1 MGILSGIR
9 VADFTR
15 VVAGPY
21 CAMLLGD
28 LGAEVIKV
36 EQPGQGDDSRGWGP
50 PFVEGISTYYLAI
63 NRNKKSVCL
72 NLRYQEGVEIARK
85 LIMKSDVVL
94 ENFRPGF
101 MDQLGL
107 GFEELHKIHP
117 GLIYCSISGFGQ
129 SGPYKHR
136 AGYDVIVSALAGLMG
151 ITGTPG
157 GEPVKTGVAVLDVS
171 TGLNAYAGI
180 LAALY
185 HRERTGEGQRVEVS
199 LLSTQLS
206 MLINAASGYLIAGE
220 IPVPQGTAHQS
231 VVPYQAFRASDGY
244 ILIGAANDKLFRQ
257 LCQGLGH
264 PEWGTDPRFKTNTDR
279 VINREELI
287 RLMEEALQTD
297 TIAGWE
303 RRLMEAQVAVAPVN
317 RMDQVFS
324 DPQVVHSRQVVTI
337 PHPTV
342 GDLPQVGPA
351 VKHSL
356 TPAQVT
362 APPPGLGEHTHEILS
377 TLLGID
383 QEELDYLAAKNII

>member
-21 CAMLLGD
+21 CSMLLGD

-50 PFVEGISTYYLAI
+50 PFVAGISTYYLAI

-72 NLRYQEGVEIARK
+72 NLRYPEGVEIARK
-85 LIMKSDVVL
+85 LMMKSDVVL

-107 GFEELHKIHP
+107 GFEELHKVHP

-129 SGPYKHR
+129 SGPYKNR
-136 AGYDVIVSALAGLMG
+136 AGYDVIVSALGGLMG

-157 GEPVKTGVAVLDVS
+157 GEPVKTGVAVLDQS
-171 TGLNAYAGI
+171 TGLNAYAGV

-185 HRERTGEGQRVEVS
+185 HRERTGEGQRVDVS

-264 PEWGTDPRFKTNTDR
+264 PEWGTDPRFKTNYDR

-287 RLMEEALQTD
+287 SLMEEALQTD

-324 DPQVVHSRQVVTI
+324 DPQVVHSQQVVTV
-337 PHPTV
+337 PHPIV

-351 VKHSL
+351 VTHSL
-356 TPAQVT
+356 TPARVT
-362 APPPGLGEHTHEILS
+362 NPPPGLGEHTHEILG

-383 QEELDYLAAKNII
+383 QDELDRLAAKNVI

>member
-21 CAMLLGD
+21 CSMLLGD

-50 PFVEGISTYYLAI
+50 PFVAGISTYYLAI

-72 NLRYQEGVEIARK
+72 NLRYPEGVEIARQ

-107 GFEELHKIHP
+107 GFEELHKVHP
-117 GLIYCSISGFGQ
+117 GLVYCSISGFGQ
-129 SGPYKHR
+129 SGPYKNR
-136 AGYDVIVSALAGLMG
+136 AGYDVIVSALGGLMG

-157 GEPVKTGVAVLDVS
+157 GEPVKTGVAVLDQS
-171 TGLNAYAGI
+171 TGLNAYAGV

-185 HRERTGEGQRVEVS
+185 HRERTGEGQRVDVS

-264 PEWGTDPRFKTNTDR
+264 PEWGTDPRFKTNYDR

-287 RLMEEALQTD
+287 SLMEEALQAD

-324 DPQVVHSRQVVTI
+324 DPQVVHSQQVVTV
-337 PHPTV
+337 PHPIV

-362 APPPGLGEHTHEILS
+362 TPPPGLGEHTHEILG

-383 QEELDYLAAKNII
+383 QDELDRLAARNVI

>member
-1 MGILSGIR
+1 
-9 VADFTR
+9 
-15 VVAGPY
+15 
-21 CAMLLGD
+21 MLLGD

-50 PFVEGISTYYLAI
+50 PFVAGISTYYLAI
-63 NRNKKSVCL
+63 NRNKKSICL
-72 NLRYQEGVEIARK
+72 NLRYPEGVEIARK

-107 GFEELHKIHP
+107 GFEELHKVQP
-117 GLIYCSISGFGQ
+117 RLVYCSISGFGQ
-129 SGPYKHR
+129 SGPYKNR
-136 AGYDVIVSALAGLMG
+136 AGYDVIVSALGGLMG

-157 GEPVKTGVAVLDVS
+157 GEPVKTGVAVLDQS

-185 HRERTGEGQRVEVS
+185 HRERTGEGQRVDVS
-199 LLSTQLS
+199 LLSTQLA

-264 PEWGTDPRFKTNTDR
+264 PEWGTDPRFKTNYDR
-279 VINREELI
+279 VINREELV
-287 RLMEEALQTD
+287 RLLEEALQAD

-324 DPQVVHSRQVVTI
+324 DPQVVHSQQVVTV
-337 PHPTV
+337 PHPIV

-362 APPPGLGEHTHEILS
+362 TPPPGLGEHTHEILG
-377 TLLGID
+377 TLLGIAQD
-383 QEELDYLAAKNII
+383 ELDRLAAKNVI